1 MLKKIKPKN
10 FPTKLFI
17 SVSIAALI
25 LLPVFFYFLKSTLIK
40 NSEEARNQYYTD
52 NLYDT
57 SDPYITKVPSIKDR
71 IKSPITDGADPK
83 TGAEN
88 ATVTIVEFSDFECE
102 FCGKQEK
109 IISEVMNEFKD
120 KVKLIWKDYPDNNPN
135 SPSYQAAVAGRCAD
149 EQNKFWPYHD
159 LLFKESQ
166 NLNKQ
171 SFLEIAEELNL
182 SKLKFAKCLES
193 DEAKKLVDDNILE
206 ANALEL
212 NGVPFIY
219 VNDKEILG
227 EITADEL
234 KSIIETELKK

>member
-1 MLKKIKPKN
+1 MLKKIKLKN

-17 SVSIAALI
+17 AVSIAALI
-25 LLPVFFYFLKSTLIK
+25 LLPVFFVFLKSTLIK
-40 NSEEARNQYYTD
+40 NSEETQSQYYDD

-57 SDPYITKVPSIKDR
+57 SDPYITKVPSVKDR
-71 IKSPITDGADPK
+71 IKSPIIDGADPK

-88 ATVTIVEFSDFECE
+88 AAVTIVVFSEFECE

-109 IISEVMNEFKD
+109 VISETMNEFKD
-120 KVKLIWKDYPDNNPN
+120 NVRLIWKDYPDNTPN
-135 SPSYQAAVAGRCAD
+135 SPSYQAAIAGRCAE

-182 SKLKFAKCLES
+182 SKLKFSKCLEG

-227 EITADEL
+227 EITVEEL
-234 KSIIETELKK
+234 RGMIELELKK